1 MEQNEKKKRNKKEK
15 NAGRMARLLHKAH
28 RARMARHDTAAIRQA
43 RAKTRPAHA
52 QGHATVRAQGL
63 ASGVCRDTILCNVT
77 GGAGLESR
85 YKAPGAATRAA
96 ARATWRS
103 VRTRQGLVLR
113 YKLCIVTGG
122 ADAATRQAQTLRH
135 DALARACSRRHSRT
149 CLRHGR
155 EGATIRPSTRPRH
168 GAVCAAWTQCACS
181 VHVAWAMGVCT
192 VHSTQF

>member
-1 MEQNEKKKRNKKEK
+1 
-15 NAGRMARLLHKAH
+15 
-28 RARMARHDTAAIRQA
+28 MARHDTAAIRQP

-52 QGHATVRAQGL
+52 QGHATARAQGL

-122 ADAATRQAQTLRH
+122 GRRCDMVGPNAATRRASARVLEATQQDMPATRPRGGH
-135 DALARACSRRHSRT
+135 DTTQYTATTRRCVRGLDSVRVQRACS
-149 CLRHGR
+149 LGHGCV
-155 EGATIRPSTRPRH
+155 H
-168 GAVCAAWTQCACS
+168 CALDPILTQCTVLS
-181 VHVAWAMGVCT
+181 HYWIT
-192 VHSTQF
+192 VHDHCSRGFQKFFLIK